1 MKHVTFHLPS
11 FLRRV
16 RIHGGEFDSSA
27 RAMNR
32 EKQVRL
38 LQADLRI
45 VRGSTIERKQMSTTI
60 KRVALVAVAALGFGV
75 ISVAPSQAATQA
87 DTLAISATTAAIM
100 TGETATV
107 TLTGTFLSG
116 ATAAGDTMTIVA
128 SATALP
134 TGATTMPILTASDTV
149 NAVIAV
155 TQASFTSTIQSIAV
169 STATS
174 GKITVAVPVLA
185 AGKVGTYS
193 YKFTPT
199 VQGGG
204 ALNSAAVYL
213 TVTVTASPADD
224 LVVSAAKS
232 TVWIQTG
239 ETATAGSA
247 ADSATVVAKTLAPT
261 AQAATII
268 VSAKN
273 ANGTTLATQ
282 PALTAIVKTG
292 TPGTV
297 GSAVS
302 TNTSDMVSAGRAI
315 PVTAGY
321 HIGVFSDGTAGVAEV
336 EIYAGT
342 VLLATK
348 KVTFFGDVASYTG
361 TFTPKALGVGETS
374 TITVTGKDAAGNAA
388 TVGTVYYT
396 TSDSSVATVSS
407 AGVVTGVKSGKS
419 TISICNTSACTAATI
434 TSTVAVQIGAVKA
447 ATVAL
452 SFSNATPTA
461 GEKVTVTLTATD
473 ASGNAVADGARFLVS
488 SAGFSP
494 SVTVSGSTL
503 PTGETVTLSAGVA
516 TYIFYAPAA
525 GTVTFTATEGSATDS
540 TTKGTITGSVTVSN
554 PGLDAATDA
563 AIEAFD
569 AANAATDAALSAAEA
584 ADLATQAAQEASDAV
599 AALSETVT
607 QLIAGLQAQIKSLAA
622 VVAKIAAA
630 TAKIQAQTKK
640 K

>member
-1 MKHVTFHLPS
+1 
-11 FLRRV
+11 
-16 RIHGGEFDSSA
+16 
-27 RAMNR
+27 
-32 EKQVRL
+32 
-38 LQADLRI
+38 
-45 VRGSTIERKQMSTTI
+45 MSTTI
-60 KRVALVAVAALGFGV
+60 KRVALVAVAALGLGV
-75 ISVAPSQAATQA
+75 LSVAPSQAVSQA
-87 DTLAISATTAAIM
+87 DTLAISATTAAIQ

-107 TLTGTFLSG
+107 TLTGTFLAG
-116 ATAAGDTMTIVA
+116 AAANGDTMTITV

-134 TGATTMPILTASDTV
+134 SGGTTMPALVASDTV
-149 NAVIAV
+149 NAVIGIGTLSA
-155 TQASFTSTIQSIAV
+155 TIQNLTANA
-169 STATS
+169 ATS
-174 GKITVAVPVLA
+174 GKITVNVAMA
-185 AGKVGTYS
+185 AGAKVGTYA

-204 ALNSAAVYL
+204 ALNSAAVTL
-213 TVTVTASPADD
+213 TVTVTASPAEDT
-224 LVVSAAKS
+224 VVSAAKS
-232 TVWIQTG
+232 TSILSTG
-239 ETATAGSA
+239 ETATATQA

-261 AQAATII
+261 AQAATIA
-268 VSAKN
+268 VSVKN

-282 PALTAIVKTG
+282 PALTVLVKSG

-302 TNTSDMVSAGRAI
+302 TDTGNMVSAGRAI
-315 PVTAGY
+315 TTTGGH
-321 HIGVFSDGTAGVAEV
+321 HIGVFSDGTAGVAEI

-342 VLLATK
+342 VLLATE

-361 TFTPKALGVGETS
+361 TFTPKVLPVGAADS
-374 TITVTGKDAAGNAA
+374 ATIAVTGKDAAGNAA
-388 TVGTVYYT
+388 TVGTVYLVSSDT
-396 TSDSSVATVSS
+396 TVATVS
-407 AGVVTGVKSGKS
+407 GLYVTGVKSGKA
-419 TISICNTSACTAATI
+419 TISVCNTAACTAATI
-434 TSTVAVQIGAVKA
+434 TTTVPVVVGAKTA
-447 ATVAL
+447 TTVAL
-452 SFSNATPTA
+452 TFSNATPTA

-488 SAGFSP
+488 SAGFTS
-494 SVTVSGSTL
+494 SVVVSGSTL

-516 TYIFYAPAA
+516 SYIFYAPAA

-563 AIEAFD
+563 AVEAFD

-622 VVAKIAAA
+622 VVAKIA
-630 TAKIQAQTKK
+630 KK
-640 K
+640 VKA

>member
-1 MKHVTFHLPS
+1 
-11 FLRRV
+11 
-16 RIHGGEFDSSA
+16 
-27 RAMNR
+27 
-32 EKQVRL
+32 
-38 LQADLRI
+38 
-45 VRGSTIERKQMSTTI
+45 MSTTI
-60 KRVALVAVAALGFGV
+60 KRVALVAVAALSFGV
-75 ISVAPSQAATQA
+75 ISVAPSQAVSQA
-87 DTLAISATTAAIM
+87 DTLSISATTAAIL

-107 TLTGTFLSG
+107 TLTGTFLAG
-116 ATAAGDTMTIVA
+116 AVANGDTMTIVA

-134 TGATTMPILTASDTV
+134 SGGTTMPTLVASDTV
-149 NAVIAV
+149 NAVIGTGTAL
-155 TQASFTSTIQSIAV
+155 TATIQNVAASL
-169 STATS
+169 ATS
-174 GKITVAVPVLA
+174 GKITVNVAIPALA
-185 AGKVGTYS
+185 KVGTYA

-204 ALNSAAVYL
+204 ALNSAAVFF
-213 TVTVTASPADD
+213 TVTVTAAPAEDTV
-224 LVVSAAKS
+224 LSAAKS
-232 TVWIQTG
+232 TSFIQTG

-282 PALTAIVKTG
+282 PALTVVVKSG

-302 TNTSDMVSAGRAI
+302 TDTGNMVSAGRAI
-315 PVTAGY
+315 TTTAGH
-321 HIGVFSDGTAGVAEV
+321 HIGVFSDGVAGVAEV

-342 VLLATK
+342 VLLATE

-361 TFTPKALGVGETS
+361 TFTPKALGVLETS

-396 TSDSSVATVSS
+396 TSDSSVATVTSG
-407 AGVVTGVKSGKS
+407 GVVEGKKSGKA

-434 TSTVAVQIGAVKA
+434 TTTVAVQVGAKTA
-447 ATVAL
+447 TTVAL
-452 SFSNATPTA
+452 SFSNTTPTA

-488 SAGFSP
+488 SAGFTS
-494 SVTVSGSTL
+494 SVVVSGSTL

-622 VVAKIAAA
+622 VVAKIA
-630 TAKIQAQTKK
+630 KK
-640 K
+640 VKA

>member
-60 KRVALVAVAALGFGV
+60 KRVALIAVAALGLGV
-75 ISVAPSQAATQA
+75 LSVAPSQAVSQA
-87 DTLAISATTAAIM
+87 DTLAISATTASIL
-100 TGETATV
+100 TGETATA
-107 TLTGTFLSG
+107 TLTGTFLSDT
-116 ATAAGDTMTIVA
+116 TALADTLTVTA
-128 SATALP
+128 SATSLP
-134 TGATTMPILTASDTV
+134 AGGNVMPTLVASDTV
-149 NAVIAV
+149 NAVVSISGNSARIVNVAAAV
-155 TQASFTSTIQSIAV
+155 
-169 STATS
+169 TATS
-174 GKITVAVPVLA
+174 GKITVNVVMPALA
-185 AGKVGTYS
+185 KPGVYA

-204 ALNSAAVYL
+204 TLNSAAVTF
-213 TVTVTASPADD
+213 TVTVTAAPAEDTV
-224 LVVSAAKS
+224 LSAAKS
-232 TVWIQTG
+232 TSFIQTG
-239 ETATAGSA
+239 ETATASAA

-261 AQAATII
+261 AQAATIV

-282 PALTAIVKTG
+282 PALTVVVKSG

-302 TNTSDMVSAGRAI
+302 TDTGNMVSAGRAI
-315 PVTAGY
+315 TTTAGH
-321 HIGVFSDGTAGVAEV
+321 HIGVFSDGVAGVAEV

-342 VLLATK
+342 VLLATE

-361 TFTPKALGVGETS
+361 TFTPKVLGVLESS

-388 TVGTVYYT
+388 TVGTVYYVS
-396 TSDSSVATVSS
+396 SDTSVATVASTG
-407 AGVVTGVKSGKS
+407 AVTGVKSGKA

-434 TSTVAVQIGAVKA
+434 TSTVAVQIGAKTA
-447 ATVAL
+447 TTVAL
-452 SFSNATPTA
+452 SFSNTTPTA

-488 SAGFSP
+488 SAGFTS
-494 SVTVSGSTL
+494 SVVVSGSTL

-516 TYIFYAPAA
+516 SYIFYAPAA

-622 VVAKIAAA
+622 VVAKIA
-630 TAKIQAQTKK
+630 KK
-640 K
+640 VKA